1 METPLLYLGR
11 EYDNDIFVKH
21 EELYPFSFGGNKA
34 RIVKRYFDEID
45 GGAYDCVMTYG
56 GAGSNLCRVT
66 ANMAASR
73 GMKCVLILHDNG
85 PADCFNLR
93 LAGLFGA
100 ETVCCPV
107 AQVRN
112 TIEATRASLERRGYT
127 PYFIPGGGQGL
138 PGIQAY
144 TDCWKEIAAYEKR
157 SGTRFDYIFLPSG
170 TGTTQAGLVCGK
182 LLSGEGGRIVG
193 ISIARPA
200 EKGRPV
206 VLENVKEY
214 LTAAG
219 AAVPNSEIEAAV
231 AFEDAY
237 TGGGYGQGD
246 YADTVARIMRSYG
259 MPLDSVYTGKAFAG
273 MGAYLSANGIAGKK
287 ILFINTGGVPQFF
300 DDLRSGRLPDGAGA
314 S

>member
-34 RIVKRYFDEID
+34 RIVKRYFDMID

-73 GMKCVLILHDNG
+73 GLKCVLILHDNG
-85 PADCFNLR
+85 AADPFNLR
-93 LAGLFGA
+93 LAELFGA
-100 ETVCCPV
+100 ETVRCSAV
-107 AQVRN
+107 DAKE
-112 TIEATRASLERRGYT
+112 TIDKTWASLERQGYK

-138 PGIQAY
+138 PGLQAY
-144 TDCWKEIAAYEKR
+144 ADCWKEIMAYEKR
-157 SGTRFDYIFLPSG
+157 GGTQFDFIFLPSG
-170 TGTTQAGLVCGK
+170 TGTTQAGLVCGR
-182 LLSGEGGRIVG
+182 LLAGEGGRIVG
-193 ISIARPA
+193 ISIARTT

-206 VLENVKEY
+206 VLENVKAY
-214 LTAAG
+214 LASVD
-219 AAVPNSEIEAAV
+219 AAVPDSAIDAAV
-231 AFEDAY
+231 VFEDAY

-246 YADTVARIMRSYG
+246 CAGTAVRIMRKYG

-273 MGAYLSANGIAGKK
+273 MGAYLSANGISGKK

-314 S
+314 L

>member
-1 METPLLYLGR
+1 METPLLYLGH

-34 RIVKRYFDEID
+34 RIVKRYFDMID

-66 ANMAASR
+66 ANMAAAR
-73 GMKCVLILHDNG
+73 GLKCVLILHDNG
-85 PADCFNLR
+85 SLDSFNLR

-100 ETVCCPV
+100 ETVRCSV
-107 AQVRN
+107 ADAKE
-112 TIEATRASLERRGYT
+112 TIDKTRTLLERRGYT

-138 PGIQAY
+138 PGMQAY
-144 TDCWKEIAAYEKR
+144 ADCWEEIMAYEKR

-182 LLSGEGGRIVG
+182 LLSGEGGRIFG

-206 VLENVKEY
+206 VIENVKAY
-214 LTAAG
+214 LASVG
-219 AAVPNSEIEAAV
+219 AAVPDSEIEAAV

-237 TGGGYGQGD
+237 TGDGYGQGD
-246 YADTVARIMRSYG
+246 CTDAAARIMRKYG

-273 MGAYLSANGIAGKK
+273 MGAYLSANGIVGKK

-300 DDLRSGRLPDGAGA
+300 DDLRNGRLPDGAGA
-314 S
+314 L